1 MIIMIIGLGTDIVEI
16 ARIQKLYEKFGERFL
31 NRLFTENEQA
41 YCAQKSHTQLA
52 RYAKRFA
59 AKEAC
64 LKALGTGR
72 SQSIKWRDIDVTRTE
87 LGQPTLL
94 LSGTCLEIA
103 LSRLGPGQILK
114 AHVSL
119 SDTKDLAQATVILE
133 ALEGPI

>member
-1 MIIMIIGLGTDIVEI
+1 MIIGLGTDIVEI
-16 ARIQKLYEKFGERFL
+16 ARIEKLYHRFGTRFL
-31 NRLFTENEQA
+31 QRLFTENEQA
-41 YCAQKSHTQLA
+41 YCAEKTHAALA

-72 SQSIKWRDIDVTRTE
+72 SHSIKWRDIDVTRTN
-87 LGQPTLL
+87 LGQPTLS
-94 LSGTCLEIA
+94 LSGKCLDIA
-103 LSRLGPGQILK
+103 LKRLEPGYSLK

-133 ALEGPI
+133 GVKENG